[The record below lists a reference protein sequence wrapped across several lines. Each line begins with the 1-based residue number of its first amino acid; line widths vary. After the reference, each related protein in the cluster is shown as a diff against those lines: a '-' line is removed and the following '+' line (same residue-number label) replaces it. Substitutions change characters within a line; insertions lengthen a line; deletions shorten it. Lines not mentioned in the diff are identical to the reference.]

1 MAQKEKYSPM
11 ITQYLKIKEQ
21 NQDTLILFRLGDF
34 YELFFEDAKVAS
46 KELQLTL
53 TGKSGG
59 TEERVPMCGV
69 PHHAIKQYVAKL
81 ISRGYKVGI
90 VEQLEDPA
98 TTKGLVQRD
107 IVQIITPG
115 ALMDVS
121 NDDNNYIAA
130 LDETEFNF
138 IISYADLSTGE
149 LCTLNCD
156 KDIVAL
162 INELDGINT
171 RELVVKSTID
181 KNLLNEI
188 TNKRG
193 ILISYEDNEEIDMEC
208 EVILSSVND
217 IFQMKSLMRLITY
230 LRKTQK
236 RKLDYLQ
243 EAKVIK
249 TNKVLIMDS
258 YSKVNLELLRTIR
271 SEDKYGSLF
280 WLLDETKT
288 AMGCRLLKHW
298 INKPSADLEEIMKRQ
313 NMITSLIVNFLLRDD
328 IKNYLN
334 EVYDLERL
342 IARISYGNAN
352 ARDLLQLKNSLK
364 VVPLLKENLSRLNN
378 GYIDEIVNKMD
389 DLKDMCALIE
399 KSIDEDAPL
408 TIKEGHIF
416 KRGVYEE
423 LDELIDLSAGGKE
436 WVSQL
441 EQAEKEKTGIKT
453 LKVGYNRNF
462 GYYIEISKGSVN
474 LVQDDWGYIRKQTTI
489 NGERFITPEL
499 KEKEALILTADE
511 KRMKLEYELFCNLRD
526 SIKTR
531 TSTIQLLANQISIID
546 VLVSLA
552 SISSKPGYV
561 CPKFNNERIID
572 VKDGKHPVI
581 DKVMKGN
588 SYVSNDIYMPSDN
601 DILLITGPNM
611 GGKSTYMRQL
621 ATIVIM
627 AQIGCYVPA
636 KECNLPVFDQIFTR
650 IGASDDLI
658 SGQSTFMI
666 EMSETNHALRHAT
679 DKSLLLFDE
688 IGRGTATFDGMA
700 LAQAILEYI
709 ASRIKAKTLFSTH
722 YHELTELGNEI
733 PSVRNIHVMVKE
745 NDNDITFLYKVKDG
759 SMNKSYGINVARLA
773 HLPEVLLNRSNDILN
788 TLENKDV
795 TISRNIIEPKKE
807 EEETWIKEVREIN
820 PLNMTPLD
828 ALNFLYEIKK
838 KM

>member
-1 MAQKEKYSPM
+1 
-11 ITQYLKIKEQ
+11 
-21 NQDTLILFRLGDF
+21 
-34 YELFFEDAKVAS
+34 
-46 KELQLTL
+46 
-53 TGKSGG
+53 
-59 TEERVPMCGV
+59 
-69 PHHAIKQYVAKL
+69 
-81 ISRGYKVGI
+81 
-90 VEQLEDPA
+90 
-98 TTKGLVQRD
+98 
-107 IVQIITPG
+107 
-115 ALMDVS
+115 
-121 NDDNNYIAA
+121 
-130 LDETEFNF
+130 
-138 IISYADLSTGE
+138 
-149 LCTLNCD
+149 
-156 KDIVAL
+156 
-162 INELDGINT
+162 
-171 RELVVKSTID
+171 
-181 KNLLNEI
+181 
-188 TNKRG
+188 
-193 ILISYEDNEEIDMEC
+193 
-208 EVILSSVND
+208 
-217 IFQMKSLMRLITY
+217 
-230 LRKTQK
+230 
-236 RKLDYLQ
+236 
-243 EAKVIK
+243 
-249 TNKVLIMDS
+249 
-258 YSKVNLELLRTIR
+258 
-271 SEDKYGSLF
+271 
-280 WLLDETKT
+280 
-288 AMGCRLLKHW
+288 
-298 INKPSADLEEIMKRQ
+298 
-313 NMITSLIVNFLLRDD
+313 
-328 IKNYLN
+328 
-334 EVYDLERL
+334 
-342 IARISYGNAN
+342 
-352 ARDLLQLKNSLK
+352 
-364 VVPLLKENLSRLNN
+364 
-378 GYIDEIVNKMD
+378 MD

-795 TISRNIIEPKKE
+795 TISRDIIEPKKE

>member
-795 TISRNIIEPKKE
+795 TISRDIIEPKKE